1 MRTKK
6 MVRRATSPERLAD
19 RDVAPPTPRTHDRST
34 MERSTVAALLRL
46 SSAGANENGAW
57 LEEIL
62 RIDSE
67 VLEVKRVSYWS
78 FRDDP
83 PSLFCELSFV
93 GASGFF
99 ERGATLA
106 ESESPAYFAEIRK
119 LQLVDAADARADP
132 RTRDL
137 GAYLRNLNIGAI
149 LDAPV
154 CRFGRT
160 VGVLCHEHV
169 GAKRQWTDA
178 DQAFALA
185 VSQAVAASLESRARL
200 LSEGAEK
207 QARFL
212 SDLTRDLAE
221 PLDLE
226 SVGEIATRR
235 ALALLGDIATLDL
248 YEAGV
253 RRFRATAHA
262 TEEGQRR
269 GVEWNR
275 RYRRSMDNQGL
286 IARAMRE
293 NQSVIIPVVNPEAVA
308 MFAVPGLNELLS
320 TFGIRSAMAVPL
332 QIRGRLTGGVSF
344 LSSSR
349 SYTQDDL
356 RFAEAYAR
364 QIGGILENAR
374 LYQQAQEAICVR
386 DEFVALASHEL
397 RTPLAGLLASAEGIV
412 RLIQK
417 SAQPGAPILRL
428 GEIVSRQ
435 VQQLNRL
442 TERILAAAQL
452 VGHPTLEPERMDLV
466 ELVRQ
471 VARSLEGLA
480 ERTGGRLVVKA
491 GAPVVGLWDR
501 GRLEQVF
508 SNLLGNAIKF
518 GAAKSIE
525 VTVSSRDDTASVTV
539 EDHGIGISADLLGS
553 LFQRFQRAV
562 SARNFGGL
570 GLGLYVVRVIVE
582 AHGGT
587 VRAESK
593 LGEGATFIVELPQPG
608 AAPVPN

>member
-1 MRTKK
+1 MQ
-6 MVRRATSPERLAD
+6 
-19 RDVAPPTPRTHDRST
+19 
-34 MERSTVAALLRL
+34 RSTVAALLRL
-46 SSAGANENGAW
+46 SAAGANENGAW

-67 VLEVKRVSYWS
+67 VLNVQRVSYWS
-78 FRDDP
+78 FRAE
-83 PSLFCELSFV
+83 PSCLFCELSFV
-93 GASGFF
+93 APSGFF
-99 ERGATLA
+99 ERGAILP
-106 ESESPAYFAEIRK
+106 ESVSPDYFGEIRK
-119 LQLVDAADARADP
+119 VQLVDAADARTDP

-137 GAYLRNLNIGAI
+137 GAYLRALNIGAI

-154 CRFGRT
+154 CRHGQP
-160 VGVLCHEHV
+160 VGVLCHEQV
-169 GAKRQWTDA
+169 GAKRQWTEA
-178 DQAFALA
+178 DQAFVLA

-200 LSEGAEK
+200 LSEQAER

-212 SDLTRDLAE
+212 SDLTRDLSE

-226 SVGEIATRR
+226 AVGEIATRR
-235 ALALLGDIATLDL
+235 ALPILGDIVTLDL

-262 TEEGQRR
+262 TAEGQRL
-269 GVEWNR
+269 GNEWNQR
-275 RYRRSMDNQGL
+275 FQRTMDSHGL

-293 NQSVIIPVVNPEAVA
+293 KQSVVIPAITPETVA
-308 MFAVPGLNELLS
+308 MFPAPGIKELLA
-320 TFGIRSAMAVPL
+320 TFKVRSAMAVPL
-332 QIRGRLTGGVSF
+332 EIRGRLTGGLSF

-349 SYTQDDL
+349 SYTPDDL
-356 RFAEAYAR
+356 HFAESYAR
-364 QIGGILENAR
+364 QIGGVLENAR
-374 LYQQAQEAICVR
+374 LYQQAQEAIRVR

-412 RLIQK
+412 RLIHK
-417 SAQPGAPILRL
+417 GARPGDAILRL

-452 VGHPTLEPERMDLV
+452 VGHPTLEPEVMDLAQ
-466 ELVRQ
+466 LVRQ
-471 VARSLEGLA
+471 VARGLEGLA
-480 ERTGGRLVVKA
+480 RRAGAHLVVHA
-491 GAPVVGLWDR
+491 DDPVMGKWDR
-501 GRLEQVF
+501 ARLEQVF
-508 SNLLGNAIKF
+508 SNLLANAIKF
-518 GAAKSIE
+518 GGGHSIE
-525 VTVSSRDDTASVTV
+525 ATVSSRDDTASVIV
-539 EDHGIGISADLLGS
+539 QDHGIGIAADRLGT

-608 AAPVPN
+608 AALVAS

>member
-1 MRTKK
+1 MS
-6 MVRRATSPERLAD
+6 A
-19 RDVAPPTPRTHDRST
+19 
-34 MERSTVAALLRL
+34 
-46 SSAGANENGAW
+46 AGANDNGAW

-67 VLEVKRVSYWS
+67 VLNVQRVSYWS
-78 FRDDP
+78 FRDAP

-93 GASGFF
+93 APSGFF
-99 ERGATLA
+99 ERGAILL
-106 ESESPAYFAEIRK
+106 ESASPVYFAEIRK
-119 LQLVDAADARADP
+119 LQLVEAADARTDP

-137 GAYLRNLNIGAI
+137 GAYLRDLNIGAI

-154 CRFGRT
+154 CRHGRP

-169 GAKRQWTDA
+169 GATRQWTEA
-178 DQAFALA
+178 DQAFVLA
-185 VSQAVAASLESRARL
+185 VSQAVAASLEARARL
-200 LSEGAEK
+200 LSEQAER

-212 SDLTRDLAE
+212 SDITRDLAE

-226 SVGEIATRR
+226 TVGEIATRR
-235 ALALLGDIATLDL
+235 ALPILGDIATLDL

-262 TEEGQRR
+262 TAEAQRL
-269 GVEWNR
+269 GEDWNR
-275 RYRRSMDNQGL
+275 RYLRSMDRHTL
-286 IARAMRE
+286 IARAMSE
-293 NQSVIIPVVNPEAVA
+293 NQSVVIPVITPETIAL
-308 MFAVPGLNELLS
+308 FAVPGIKELIS
-320 TFGIRSAMAVPL
+320 TFSIRSAMAVPL
-332 QIRGRLTGGVSF
+332 QIRGRLTGGLSF
-344 LSSSR
+344 LSASR
-349 SYTQDDL
+349 SYTPDDL
-356 RFAEAYAR
+356 HFAESYAR
-364 QIGGILENAR
+364 QIGGVLENAR
-374 LYQQAQEAICVR
+374 LYQQAQEALRVR

-397 RTPLAGLLASAEGIV
+397 RTPLAGLLASAEQLV
-412 RLIQK
+412 RLSQK
-417 SAQPGAPILRL
+417 SARPDDAILRL
-428 GEIVSRQ
+428 AEIVSRQ

-452 VGHPTLEPERMDLV
+452 VGHPTLEPELMDLAQ
-466 ELVRQ
+466 LVRH

-480 ERTGGRLVVKA
+480 RRTGSRIVVHAGEPVMGR
-491 GAPVVGLWDR
+491 WDR

-518 GAAKSIE
+518 GGAKSIE
-525 VTVSSRDDTASVTV
+525 ATVSSRDDTASVIV
-539 EDHGIGISADLLGS
+539 QDHGIGIAADRLGA

-587 VRAESK
+587 VRAESQ

-608 AAPVPN
+608 AAPAAS